1 MCGSNPDPWSEMANA
16 RAHEHRAI
24 KMTLKMMSEQKIQKY
39 NEQAIERAMLIFS
52 SKARALLEQ

>member
-1 MCGSNPDPWSEMANA
+1 MANA

-24 KMTLKMMSEQKIQKY
+24 KMTLKMMSEQTSEQKIQKY